1 MTESIQN
8 QNKERIGRL
17 RAALYDCD
25 ASMLQGQLREV
36 LAADCVVHLT
46 NPLEDLDGADGFYE
60 GAYAPLLAAVPDLE
74 RRDFI
79 VMAGESKGGNWV
91 ACCGHYMGVFERPWL
106 GIPPTQHLLA
116 MRYHEF
122 FRLEDGMV
130 VEMQALWDIPQV
142 MMQVGAWPMAPS
154 LAVEWIVP
162 GPATED
168 GLISSPYDEAKS
180 AASLDWVTA
189 MLRAM
194 QRSPEGV
201 EAMELDRYWH
211 AKMMWYGPAGI
222 GSMRRKS
229 GFRNWHQ
236 IPFLKALPDRGV
248 FIENGIMF
256 GDGDYVAFTG
266 WPGMSMTISGDG
278 WLGIAPSNQQITMRS
293 LDFWRCENGVIRE
306 NWVLIDLLHIYEQIG
321 VDVFERMREL
331 TIARHGRMQ
340 A

>member
-46 NPLEDLDGADGFYE
+46 NPLEDLDGADGLYE

-142 MMQVGAWPMAPS
+142 MMQAGAWPMAPS
-154 LAVEWIVP
+154 LAVE
-162 GPATED
+162 
-168 GLISSPYDEAKS
+168 
-180 AASLDWVTA
+180 
-189 MLRAM
+189 
-194 QRSPEGV
+194 
-201 EAMELDRYWH
+201 
-211 AKMMWYGPAGI
+211 
-222 GSMRRKS
+222 
-229 GFRNWHQ
+229 
-236 IPFLKALPDRGV
+236 
-248 FIENGIMF
+248 
-256 GDGDYVAFTG
+256 
-266 WPGMSMTISGDG
+266 
-278 WLGIAPSNQQITMRS
+278 
-293 LDFWRCENGVIRE
+293 
-306 NWVLIDLLHIYEQIG
+306 
-321 VDVFERMREL
+321 
-331 TIARHGRMQ
+331 
-340 A
+340 

>member
-1 MTESIQN
+1 MTQSIHS

-25 ASMLQGQLREV
+25 ASKLQGQLREIF
-36 LAADCVVHLT
+36 AADCVVHLT

-211 AKMMWYGPAGI
+211 EKMMWYGPGRDRFDAAEI
-222 GSMRRKS
+222 GFPQLASDSLFEGAARSWCVHRERDHVRRWRLCRVHRLARHVDDDKRRWLVGHRAVESADHDAQS
-229 GFRNWHQ
+229 GF
-236 IPFLKALPDRGV
+236 LAL
-248 FIENGIMF
+248 
-256 GDGDYVAFTG
+256 
-266 WPGMSMTISGDG
+266 
-278 WLGIAPSNQQITMRS
+278 
-293 LDFWRCENGVIRE
+293 RE
-306 NWVLIDLLHIYEQIG
+306 RRHP
-321 VDVFERMREL
+321 REL
-331 TIARHGRMQ
+331 GAD
-340 A
+340 